1 MEQHTLTPEQAL
13 QNLALVAA
21 AYRGTA
27 QEHDV
32 LRQSLQVLAAAIKE
46 KPSA

>member
-1 MEQHTLTPEQAL
+1 MEQNTLTLEQAL

-21 AYRGTA
+21 SYRGTA

-32 LRQSLQVLAAAIKE
+32 LRQSVQVLADAIKL